1 MTFQE
6 HHHNILYT
14 TPAVSL
20 PGNNGGTTTTT
31 TTTAA
36 STITTTKALVVGS
49 TTLSVLKGYIV
60 DKGSLNCS
68 DHNTTDHYYARPT
81 TMCRTCPPGLHM
93 QLYEGMFVHCL
104 LWTII
109 VDHYC

>member
-20 PGNNGGTTTTT
+20 PDGGGTTTTT
-31 TTTAA
+31 TTTSTTTTA
-36 STITTTKALVVGS
+36 SDTKALVVGA

-68 DHNTTDHYYARPT
+68 DHNTSDHYYARPT

-93 QLYEGMFVHCL
+93 YVNLSLLYMLVVL
-104 LWTII
+104 
-109 VDHYC
+109 VV